1 MNVKKAVFFIAI
13 LLISITSYGLLTR
26 KNPQND
32 SSIKALVMVNRHV
45 SSSDLH
51 SIVTITDEMLNEY
64 PVLREAFE
72 IEFLSDAVGKGRSTE
87 WVICT
92 QEERIL
98 LEDLIKSLPSIGEGT
113 IRLEYLGI
121 EYMIEILYEE
131 DPSII
136 G

>member
-1 MNVKKAVFFIAI
+1 
-13 LLISITSYGLLTR
+13 
-26 KNPQND
+26 
-32 SSIKALVMVNRHV
+32 MVNRHV